1 MYSTVYFGEYH
12 NEGPGS
18 DLSKRAAYGKQLS
31 DAEVKSFISIA
42 YIEGSK
48 WLLPPA
54 TPQV

>member
-31 DAEVKSFISIA
+31 DAEVKPFISIA